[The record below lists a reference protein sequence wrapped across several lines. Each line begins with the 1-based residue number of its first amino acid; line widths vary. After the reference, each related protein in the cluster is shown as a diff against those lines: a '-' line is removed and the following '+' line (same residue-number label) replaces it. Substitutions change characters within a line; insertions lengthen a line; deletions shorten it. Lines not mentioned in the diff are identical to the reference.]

1 MFSENEETL
10 LLVDA
15 AIDQIEAD
23 LMSSWQQDPNDFY
36 ATLLK
41 VIEAE
46 ETRMPVPFDEEA
58 ERRVLHLAYYG
69 SLILYGRYQRRIQL

>member
-1 MFSENEETL
+1 MFSENEKTL
-10 LLVDA
+10 ALVDA
-15 AIDQIEAD
+15 TIDQVEAD
-23 LMSSWQQDPNDFY
+23 LMSSWQRDPNDFY

-46 ETRMPVPFDEEA
+46 ETRLPVLLDEEA

-69 SLILYGRYQRRIQL
+69 SLILYGRYQRRTQL